1 MKSKLDEVRDDV
13 KEMKDDFKEMKDD
26 VKEVKDSNQKILREI
41 QYLGKNEHGSQP
53 GKFNSFLAFID

>member
-1 MKSKLDEVRDDV
+1 MKSKLDEM
-13 KEMKDDFKEMKDD
+13 EDD

-41 QYLGKNEHGSQP
+41 QYLGKNEQGSQP